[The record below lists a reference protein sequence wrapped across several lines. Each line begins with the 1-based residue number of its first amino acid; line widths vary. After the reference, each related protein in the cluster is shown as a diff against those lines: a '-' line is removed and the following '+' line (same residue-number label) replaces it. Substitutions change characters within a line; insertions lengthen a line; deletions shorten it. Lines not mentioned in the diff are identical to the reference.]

1 MDHLWSPWRYRYVS
15 SGAPTD
21 ACLFCVKAASSE
33 DRANYVVLRAEHNY
47 ILLNLYPY
55 TSGHVMIAP
64 YAHIATLEE
73 AKPETLAEMMSLSAR
88 IERAFR
94 TVYKA
99 GGVNLGMNLGQSAGA
114 GVAGHIH
121 MHLLPRW
128 TGDVNFMTTI
138 AETRV
143 LPEDLGTA
151 WEKLSAA
158 LQGPQSDR

>member
-1 MDHLWSPWRYRYVS
+1 
-15 SGAPTD
+15 
-21 ACLFCVKAASSE
+21 
-33 DRANYVVLRAEHNY
+33 
-47 ILLNLYPY
+47 
-55 TSGHVMIAP
+55 MIAP

-73 AKPETLAEMMSLSAR
+73 AKLETLAEMMDLAAR

-143 LPEDLGTA
+143 LPEDLGTT

-158 LQGPQSDR
+158 LRGRQQDP